1 MGSKNELKEIET
13 CYPTCYHF
21 DDIIKTQDF
30 DLDNILIY
38 EKSYG
43 SILVLNISY
52 KTLNDSKPLRIRFD
66 KIGRYIRVYNWTRNL
81 VLFGNGIY
89 DSIYNSIRYL
99 ISIKSDIKYIISHN
113 NVTIKVDTFN
123 SLPLDKTNTF
133 RKVMI
138 LTKSVWNKDKN
149 IYYYNTFLEKGL
161 CKYKSDRR
169 YF

>member
-1 MGSKNELKEIET
+1 MWK
-13 CYPTCYHF
+13 
-21 DDIIKTQDF
+21 IIW
-30 DLDNILIY
+30 NIL
-38 EKSYG
+38 
-43 SILVLNISY
+43 VFNISY
-52 KTLNDSKPLRIRFD
+52 KALNDAKPLRIRFD

-89 DSIYNSIRYL
+89 DSIYISIRYL
-99 ISIKSDIKYIISHN
+99 ISVKSDIKYVISRNN
-113 NVTIKVDTFN
+113 NVTITVDTFK

-149 IYYYNTFLEKGL
+149 SYYYNTFLEKGL
-161 CKYKSDRR
+161 YKDKSDRR